1 MATKGVKI
9 GVRGLR
15 ARNTQYIT
23 LRSIK
28 PHAPGV
34 SPVSERVQVSL
45 KGYLVVPASNVTV
58 EQAVIR
64 NETDLG
70 GDYLGQVVYVQ
81 KKETCRILNNNTQWC
96 PILLRKCSGIKI
108 VPIILCYYNRIISE
122 VECLYNTVQYYVL
135 FHKALQWPGE
145 NIFNSQKT

>member
-45 KGYLVVPASNVTV
+45 QGYLVVPASNVTV

-64 NETDLG
+64 KETDLG

-81 KKETCRILNNNTQWC
+81 KKEEGAEYRTLGHPRVNWGLTGGC
-96 PILLRKCSGIKI
+96 P
-108 VPIILCYYNRIISE
+108 
-122 VECLYNTVQYYVL
+122 TD
-135 FHKALQWPGE
+135 
-145 NIFNSQKT
+145 